1 MKRLGLGQRLK
12 SMFDAS
18 AVLDAMQS
26 VVDAMC
32 RACSSAE
39 LAADLAGTVDVG
51 GSVGP
56 LQVA

>member
-1 MKRLGLGQRLK
+1 
-12 SMFDAS
+12 MFDAS
-18 AVLDAMQS
+18 AVVDTMQS